1 MPVITERPVVSR
13 ISDEI
18 LSRLETL
25 ITEPNDAF
33 VFRNVVRPTRLA
45 TYTPEHGLI
54 VLTKGDAERVPELD
68 CPGNP
73 PAICYQQTFL
83 VRIHIAPSE
92 KDDTS
97 IELYEEV
104 AEAAIHGAIR
114 TNATWHQ
121 FDGNAINAEFLQAQ
135 VATSDGGYEGLAVPI
150 VVTYRISEG
159 DPYTV
164 RA

>member
-1 MPVITERPVVSR
+1 MPVITERPVVSL
-13 ISDEI
+13 IADEI

-33 VFRNVVRPTRLA
+33 LFRGVIRPTRLA

-54 VLTKGDAERVPELD
+54 VLTKADPERVPELD

-73 PAICYQQTFL
+73 PAICYQQTFR
-83 VRIHIAPSE
+83 VCVHIAPSE
-92 KDDTS
+92 KDDTPVD
-97 IELYEEV
+97 LYEEV
-104 AEAAIHGAIR
+104 AEAAIHKAIR
-114 TNATWHQ
+114 ANATWHQ
-121 FDGNAINAEFLQAQ
+121 FDGNAINAEFLPSQ
-135 VATSDGGYEGLAVPI
+135 VATKDGGYEGLAVPI
-150 VVTYRISEG
+150 AVTYRISEG